1 MDDDKEKPQRRPPHV
16 LLVDDDPALLRS
28 LKRHLEQHEVVV
40 EVASDG
46 ESAVQKLTGNEFD
59 VVVSDIS
66 MPRMSGLQLLRAVRE
81 KHRELPV
88 VLMTGAPG
96 MESAIEALEYGAF
109 KYLLKPVDTKELV
122 DLVKRAAKLY
132 QLARIKRDARG
143 AMGVGFGGASD
154 QVTLEADFARAMST
168 LWVAYQP
175 ILRAADRSIY
185 GYEAL
190 LRTQDKVLPHP
201 GAVIDA
207 AERLGRVWEL
217 GRAVR
222 NRVAEEVATSADQIV
237 VFVNLHPH
245 DLMDP
250 ELFAREAPLNKI
262 AKRVVLEVTE
272 RAALDQVR
280 DVTARIAELREFG
293 YRIALDDL
301 GAGYAGLASFAQLE
315 PDLVK
320 LDMSLV
326 RDIGKSPVRRRLV
339 ASMVSL
345 CADLGLMVVAEGI
358 ETETERDTLIELGCH
373 LLQGFRFGRPAAP
386 FSTAIW

>member
-1 MDDDKEKPQRRPPHV
+1 MDDNQAMPKQPHV
-16 LLVDDDPALLRS
+16 LLVDDDPTLLRA
-28 LKRHLEQHEVVV
+28 LNRHLEQHQVTV
-40 EVASDG
+40 EMCTDG
-46 ESAVQKLTGNEFD
+46 ESAIEKLGAHEFD

-81 KHRELPV
+81 KRRELPV
-88 VLMTGAPG
+88 VLMTGAPD
-96 MESAIEALEYGAF
+96 MKSAIEALEYGAF

-122 DLVKRAAKLY
+122 DVVKRAAKLY

-143 AMGVGFGGASD
+143 EMGIEAGGAAD
-154 QVTLEADFARAMST
+154 QVTLEADFDRAMST
-168 LWVAYQP
+168 LWMAYQP
-175 ILRAADRSIY
+175 IVRATDGSIY
-185 GYEAL
+185 GFEAL
-190 LRTQDKVLPHP
+190 LRTHDKVLPHP

-222 NRVAEEVATSADQIV
+222 ERIAAEVSAGEPHIV

-250 ELFAREAPLNKI
+250 ELFSKDAPLNKI

-272 RAALDQVR
+272 RATLDRVR
-280 DVTARIAELREFG
+280 DVTARIAELRGFG
-293 YRIALDDL
+293 YRIAIDDL

-326 RDIGKSPVRRRLV
+326 RGIGQSPVRRRLV

-358 ETETERDTLIELGCH
+358 ETESERDTLVALGCH

-386 FSTAIW
+386 FSTAVW